1 MEDYESLASIL
12 QSADSHL
19 RELHL
24 DDIGERDPDGVDDP
38 DGDDEA
44 RLTVLFA
51 ALTVVLAALKHPH
64 CKLETLRSVVLRR
77 SSHDENDK
85 RLIIVGRGRMIIP

>member
-85 RLIIVGRGRMIIP
+85 R

>member
-1 MEDYESLASIL
+1 MASIL
-12 QSADSHL
+12 QSADSYL

-24 DDIGERDPDGVDDP
+24 DDIGERDPDGTDDP

-51 ALTVVLAALKHPH
+51 ALTAVLAALKHPH
-64 CKLETLRSVVLRR
+64 CKLETLRVVLLKG
-77 SSHDENDK
+77 SSHDWLLDS
-85 RLIIVGRGRMIIP
+85 LLGSTYHL